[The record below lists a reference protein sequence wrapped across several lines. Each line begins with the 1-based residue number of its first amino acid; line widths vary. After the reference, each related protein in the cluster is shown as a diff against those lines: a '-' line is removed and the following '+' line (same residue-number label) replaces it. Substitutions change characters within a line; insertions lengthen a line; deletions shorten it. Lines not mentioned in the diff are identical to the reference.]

1 VQDSVIASAN
11 NNPALVTRDKDPVLG
26 VLVYSITPAGV
37 DYLKA
42 EEKKRPSV
50 QSIEPPKKTDDA
62 EIMLAE
68 SAPVIAQCSQE
79 IDSENIEAIPPA
91 VDVDWWTREN
101 AILHET
107 INNLTLQ
114 LADSSVALSYADEK
128 LERIAFVLRAT
139 GLPALKDCVSTDD
152 LQMKTS
158 SLAGAYQMAMATHD
172 KLIDQIE
179 RLNDLVSELR
189 EEEPAGITVTLPK
202 NMATKYVIFQS
213 DPENAL
219 FESEQAA
226 RDAVSQRLSAGTPSV
241 QIAAIVAQADL
252 NISWTTMV

>member
-1 VQDSVIASAN
+1 
-11 NNPALVTRDKDPVLG
+11 VLG